1 MIDTALG
8 KAVLDATAT
17 ADRQFRLECL
27 QLARP
32 LVGQTAMG
40 GKSVVDIATEFYAFV
55 NGEEAPKPAPVP
67 TVTIDTRPDLPPVI
81 NRVSDGYV
89 PDVHNAVL
97 EAEV

>member
-8 KAVLDATAT
+8 KAVPDATAT

-27 QLARP
+27 QLASP

-40 GKSVVDIATEFYAFV
+40 GKSVVDIAAEFYAFV
-55 NGEEAPKPAPVP
+55 SGEAPKPAPVP